1 MVLNKQN
8 GLLLSFSMGMESTH
22 RYSRPIHTSVPVKQI
37 QTLPQRDV
45 GTARGRRPRNTRIVR
60 KILNYLNFLNY
71 SRLQWPVNRRARSNE
86 GDWGFFYWI
95 GIHWA
100 YYQKLTPKVCHTP
113 IAPIIGTLAAEWQ
126 EEEGCHS
133 INLKMLLRMAV
144 SILRRIDKKRLCAL
158 RRAFFFTLN

>member
-113 IAPIIGTLAAEWQ
+113 TSDHPNNRHTKGRMTKWRRMPLNEFRNALGG
-126 EEEGCHS
+126 GCFYPES
-133 INLKMLLRMAV
+133 
-144 SILRRIDKKRLCAL
+144 DW
-158 RRAFFFTLN
+158 